1 MENIFDRSVVLMKQ
15 CVTDYY
21 DLLFWVIKYAQQ
33 CFSKYINTFSC
44 VFILIVEN
52 GYDRRRQE
60 KLLLSWDP
68 ADWSKVL
75 QDFRG
80 YWEGE
85 FRCENKHAF
94 SWPQIW
100 SDGFLLPPV
109 CCRCD
114 MSQQGNVKYRPYH
127 LGAQMSRELIN
138 KVIIGWAPTGDSDPW
153 SFMCT
158 LKVTSCQKNSSLR
171 YWVS

>member
-1 MENIFDRSVVLMKQ
+1 MCNW
-15 CVTDYY
+15 
-21 DLLFWVIKYAQQ
+21 LLKPAIRAISYAQQ

-44 VFILIVEN
+44 VFFILIVEN
-52 GYDRRRQE
+52 GHDGRRQE

-75 QDFRG
+75 QDFG
-80 YWEGE
+80 GHWEGE
-85 FRCENKHAF
+85 FRFENMHAF
-94 SWPQIW
+94 CWPQTW

-109 CCRCD
+109 CCRGV
-114 MSQQGNVKYRPYH
+114 MSQQGNVKYHPHH
-127 LGAQMSRELIN
+127 LGAQMSQGLIN

-158 LKVTSCQKNSSLR
+158 LKVTSCQKNSKR
-171 YWVS
+171 YLIS